1 MEPTSPASPRS
12 ALPFTE
18 ERPTMSALRRFS
30 FALTGIVTLSL
41 LLVLSAADQERAAGA
56 PPSSPQNVV
65 VVNTT
70 TSPVPTPAH

>member
-1 MEPTSPASPRS
+1 
-12 ALPFTE
+12 
-18 ERPTMSALRRFS
+18 MSALRRIS

-41 LLVLSAADQERAAGA
+41 LLVLSAVDQLRAAGA

-70 TSPVPTPAH
+70 TSPVPTLAH